1 MPSGRPL
8 GGLSRATS
16 DRQTLQ
22 PRRDRGREA
31 ARPDRHGQG
40 ASRQREGDPPLLF
53 SDRENLLLLT
63 LDGHRMHG

>member
-1 MPSGRPL
+1 MPFGRPL

-22 PRRDRGREA
+22 PRGDRGREA

-40 ASRQREGDPPLLF
+40 ASRQREGDPRPLLRP
-53 SDRENLLLLT
+53 REPP
-63 LDGHRMHG
+63 RW